1 MQKNTKLTLS
11 PNKPYKCEYCGSSYV
26 RESTLVAHLCEK
38 KRRALQKD
46 EKRVRYGFY
55 AFGRF
60 YKLSAGNKKE
70 KTYEEFCSSPYYN
83 AFCKFGSFVNNVKPL
98 YPERYIDYVV
108 TSGVKLDHW
117 CKDEMYEKYVLEF
130 ILKEDVH
137 TALERSVNHMVTWA
151 QDKTAPWHHYFK
163 YVSSNRAVWDI
174 KDGKVSPWLILNC
187 ASGKELLSM
196 FNDEQLA
203 MVYHVINPEH
213 WALRFKR
220 LPNDV
225 QLVKDISKESNL

>member
-1 MQKNTKLTLS
+1 MTLS
-11 PNKPYKCEYCGSSYV
+11 SNSKPYICEYCKTGYTK
-26 RESTLVAHLCEK
+26 EKTLAVHMCEK

-70 KTYEEFCSSPYYN
+70 KTYEEFCTSPYYN

-117 CKDEMYEKYVLEF
+117 CKDEMYEKYAVDL
-130 ILKEDVH
+130 ILKEDVT
-137 TALERSVNHMVTWA
+137 TALERSIMSMSTWA
-151 QDKTAPWHHYFK
+151 TENNAQWNSYFN
-163 YVSSNRAVWDI
+163 YVSLNRAVWHI
-174 KDGKVSPWLILNC
+174 RDGKISPWLILNC
-187 ASGKELLSM
+187 KSGKDMLGK
-196 FNDEQLA
+196 FNNEQLNL
-203 MVYHVINPEH
+203 VYHVINPEH

-220 LPNDV
+220 QLNDV
-225 QLVKDISKESNL
+225 QLVKDVAKESKL

>member
-1 MQKNTKLTLS
+1 MK
-11 PNKPYKCEYCGSSYV
+11 
-26 RESTLVAHLCEK
+26 ESTLAVHMCEK

-46 EKRVRYGFY
+46 EKRVRLGLY
-55 AFGRF
+55 AFQRF
-60 YKLSAGNKKE
+60 YKLSAGTKKE
-70 KTYEEFCSSPYYN
+70 KTYEDFCASPYYN
-83 AFCKFGSFVNNVKPL
+83 AFVKFGSFLNNVKPL
-98 YPERYIDYVV
+98 YPEKYIDYVV

-117 CKDEMYEKYVLEF
+117 ARDSLYEKYVLDF

-137 TALERSVNHMVTWA
+137 TALERSINTMVEWSK
-151 QDKTAPWHHYFK
+151 DKSAPWNHYF
-163 YVSSNRAVWDI
+163 YHVSTNKAVWDI

-187 ASGKELLSM
+187 KTGKELLSK
-196 FNDEQLA
+196 FNDEQLE

-225 QLVKDISKESNL
+225 QLVKDIAKESNL